1 MAEFEPKSRNE
12 ALLNAIAN
20 GQESTIVPQSRNE
33 FLLSEISKKRVP
45 EFTPHTRNEV
55 LLMEVARTVAEGGGG
70 NPNRVEAIT
79 GTLAEPFGEH
89 SIAELIEAVSQNNAT
104 VKMSVSIGQ
113 STAVLIFNANAELNS
128 LYSGICELTENVD
141 GTGTVSTGV
150 SLIYTLEHGITFASV
165 LMSGQYMNLV
175 PQAAYMQ
182 TETTIIWHPLPEE

>member
-33 FLLSEISKKRVP
+33 FLLSEISKKQVP
-45 EFTPHTRNEV
+45 EFTPHTRIEV

-104 VKMSVSIGQ
+104 VKMSVSMGQ
-113 STAVLIFNANAELNS
+113 STGVLIFNTNAALNS
-128 LYSGICELTENVD
+128 LYSAICEFTVS
-141 GTGTVSTGV
+141 GSTGTVSTGV
-150 SLIYTLEHGITFASV
+150 SLVYTLEHGITIADV